1 MPLIFSG
8 TFCMSMR
15 HCVLKI
21 RVFIDSYTANILEVK
36 EIFVTFN

>member
-8 TFCMSMR
+8 IFCMSMM

-21 RVFIDSYTANILEVK
+21 LVFIDSYTANIL
-36 EIFVTFN
+36 

>member
-8 TFCMSMR
+8 IFCISIM

-21 RVFIDSYTANILEVK
+21 QAFIYSYTANILQVK